1 MTRTAL
7 LRCGAYCAGYSV
19 PVRYEAFVAS
29 FVRPS
34 AGLRGSRINKGAT

>member
-19 PVRYEAFVAS
+19 PVRYEAFFAS
-29 FVRPS
+29 LS
-34 AGLRGSRINKGAT
+34 APAPDCAEAE